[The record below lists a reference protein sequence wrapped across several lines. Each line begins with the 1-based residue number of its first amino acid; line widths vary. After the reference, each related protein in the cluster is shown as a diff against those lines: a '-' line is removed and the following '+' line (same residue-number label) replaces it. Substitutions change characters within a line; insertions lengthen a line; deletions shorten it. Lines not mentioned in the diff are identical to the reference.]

1 MKNLLIY
8 GSNQQGRQRLLLEEL
23 SAYFDAGSKSLK
35 ATIFV
40 PTRRKMAELKGRILA
55 FMGRRCWTPQVTT
68 FHDFMS
74 NHYGEV
80 LGERQL
86 LNPYGRLLVIRHLLR
101 EGRFGY
107 FPEASFS
114 YGLSQKIA
122 DVMEYLQT
130 SLFEESEDTGGEAR
144 RELIRKL
151 TIDFPEKAQIVELFD
166 QTYHQFLSAHRLVDE
181 NILRCELL
189 RNWQQNR
196 YPIDAERVLVL
207 DEYSFFSDLEQATF
221 HALVPSFQK
230 IILTLAAPEGDW
242 KRSHRGYESTQ
253 SIAEWLTSYEWE
265 ERGAPCEM
273 ASLPQIV
280 ASRLFSVRSSAIYC
294 ASSGDESPYYERPQN
309 DFRLLVAPNRREE
322 VRIIARSIRSAL
334 SPPKAGKINSDLRR
348 FVVVF
353 PDLAIYRPLV
363 EEVFSEYCLPVNI
376 SHGYPLQQV
385 PIIGLL
391 KKILTCVLMGW
402 KRSDLF
408 DVLSSGWIS
417 FTPDIDIVD
426 VARIAEDGRNSKQR
440 KRSIPNSIP
449 NSEFRI
455 PNSEESLPPSFVPE
469 EFDIHRIDRW
479 VRAAVTQ
486 QYFQVES
493 WFSKIKLYIEQEY
506 QVEDTES
513 ADESSKVFA
522 QAASDLLAIQQFIE
536 HAKKLTRAESPWQFA
551 DALRQFMEQVIKN
564 QWAKGQGG
572 KREKGQE
579 GKRERGKDT
588 EFNFEFQ
595 RGKAVHEAEVG
606 AVASLRSNH
615 EPCEA
620 ISVEQNEQKEDVL
633 FTMAYLEFARIVNE
647 MVKTFRV
654 LKSRKYSSDDYI
666 EYITRAISA
675 PDATIRF
682 ADCCTPS
689 QLLTT
694 SYQEASTNAV
704 QVIAPLETGGLSF
717 EYLFIGGLVEGE
729 YPSRPISNFLITPDE
744 SQPLPLAALDR
755 LPQERFLL
763 QQMIGNAQHVVLTY
777 PKMWDGK
784 ELTPSP
790 FVEDIRSLFSFSP
803 EDKSNEIA
811 PLNEMEKKTL
821 FSEQEVLRKMGEQNT
836 ISGEEHLNFEHAN
849 LQTQLNMEEKREI
862 LDLFSDY
869 DGHLDAIAAMKISDT
884 YESATFSYSVLQ
896 LDNYAQC
903 PMKFFFQNV
912 LNLEGL
918 AEAEAEISPK
928 AKGNLVHSILQE
940 FYKNEQ
946 MRKRADIEEARAIMP
961 QIAQRE
967 AEQYEEQFADLYG
980 EEEKRMLVSGLTNA
994 DEPKGILQAFLEA
1007 DFETTREILEGDYRP
1022 THFEYHFGRFRG
1034 RAPQGFALRILREID
1049 KVPIRIRGVVDRVDI
1064 NAEEGLFVVY
1074 DYKTGGHA
1082 NAKRV
1087 EQGISFQLPI
1097 YQQAIAASEEGRHL
1111 AAGAYYVL
1119 KKVKEVGKKG
1129 HLGVWDA
1136 LKDEYKYKKD
1146 GSIKKPLSGFYFVED
1161 FERLHEFVIENI
1173 KLIDGFIRSGKF
1185 NPSIWEAKDALC
1197 QWCDYKCICRYN
1209 PSRQLNM
1216 KSREGYYHPHGF
1228 NKSGA

>member
-1 MKNLLIY
+1 MEKSSMKHLLIY
-8 GSNQQGRQRLLLEEL
+8 GPNQQSRQKLLLEEL
-23 SAYFDAGSKSLK
+23 SAYSDAGSKSLK
-35 ATIFV
+35 AMIFV

-55 FMGRRCWTPQVTT
+55 HLGRRCWTPQVTT

-86 LNPYGRLLVIRHLLR
+86 LNSYGRLLVIRHLLQ

-122 DVMEYLQT
+122 DVLEYLQT
-130 SLFEESEDTGGEAR
+130 SLFEESEDTGEEAR
-144 RELIRKL
+144 RKLVWEL
-151 TIDFPEKAQIVELFD
+151 TAESPEKAQTVELFD

-196 YPIDAERVLVL
+196 YPIDVEHALVL

-242 KRSHRGYESTQ
+242 KQSHRGYDSTQ

-265 ERGAPCEM
+265 EREAPCEM
-273 ASLPQIV
+273 ASLPQII
-280 ASRLFSVRSSAIYC
+280 ASRLFSVHIAPNLSV
-294 ASSGDESPYYERPQN
+294 GLYERDEPQN
-309 DFRLLVAPNRREE
+309 DFRLLIAPNRREE
-322 VRIIARSIRSAL
+322 VRIIARSIRNAL
-334 SPPKAGKINSDLRR
+334 PPLKVGKINSDLRR

-363 EEVFSEYCLPVNI
+363 EEVFSEYFLPVNI
-376 SHGYPLQQV
+376 SRGYPLQQV

-391 KKILTCVLMGW
+391 KKILTCVLTGW

-417 FTPDIDIVD
+417 CRKTELSVSPNVIGINSMNTPEIDIAD
-426 VARIAEDGRNSKQR
+426 VARVTG
-440 KRSIPNSIP
+440 
-449 NSEFRI
+449 
-455 PNSEESLPPSFVPE
+455 ESLPPSFVPE

-513 ADESSKVFA
+513 AADYSNALA
-522 QAASDLLAIQQFIE
+522 QAAFDLLAIQQFIE

-551 DALRQFMEQVIKN
+551 DALRQFMEQMIKN
-564 QWAKGQGG
+564 QWA
-572 KREKGQE
+572 RGQE
-579 GKRERGKDT
+579 GKRARGQDT

-595 RGKAVHEAEVG
+595 RGKTVYEAEG
-606 AVASLRSNH
+606 C

-620 ISVEQNEQKEDVL
+620 ISVEQSEQKEDAL
-633 FTMAYLEFARIVNE
+633 FTTAYLEFARIVNE
-647 MVKTFRV
+647 MVKTFRA
-654 LKSRKYSSDDYI
+654 LKSRKYSSEDYI

-675 PDATIRF
+675 PDATIRGVYAEERG

-744 SQPLPLAALDR
+744 SQPLPLAALNK

-763 QQMIGNAQHVVLTY
+763 QQMIGNAQRVMLTY
-777 PKMWDGK
+777 PKIWDGK

-790 FVEDIRSLFSFSP
+790 FVEDIRSLFSFP
-803 EDKSNEIA
+803 PDDKSNEIA
-811 PLNEMEKKTL
+811 PMNEMEKETI

-836 ISGEEHLNFEHAN
+836 IIGGEHLNLEYAN
-849 LQTQLNMEEKREI
+849 LQTQLSMEEKREN
-862 LDLFSDY
+862 LDSFSDY
-869 DGHLDAIAAMKISDT
+869 DGHLEEATSLKISDT

-912 LNLEGL
+912 LNLKGL

-928 AKGNLVHSILQE
+928 AKGNLVHSILQK
-940 FYKNEQ
+940 FYDDEQ

-994 DEPKGILQAFLEA
+994 DEPKGILQAFLEV
-1007 DFETTREILEGDYRP
+1007 DFEPTHEMLEGNYRP

-1034 RAPQGFALRILREID
+1034 RGPQGFALRISREMD
-1049 KVPIRIRGVVDRVDI
+1049 KSPIRIRGIIDRVDI
-1064 NAEEGLFVVY
+1064 DAEEGLFVVY

-1097 YQQAIAASEEGRHL
+1097 YQQAIAASEEGQQP

-1146 GSIKKPLSGFYFVED
+1146 GSIKKPPSGFYFAED
-1161 FERLHEFVIENI
+1161 FELLHEFVIENI
-1173 KLIDGFIRSGKF
+1173 KSIDEFIRSGKF

-1216 KSREGYYHPHGF
+1216 KSREGHYHPRGF
-1228 NKSGA
+1228 NKSVT